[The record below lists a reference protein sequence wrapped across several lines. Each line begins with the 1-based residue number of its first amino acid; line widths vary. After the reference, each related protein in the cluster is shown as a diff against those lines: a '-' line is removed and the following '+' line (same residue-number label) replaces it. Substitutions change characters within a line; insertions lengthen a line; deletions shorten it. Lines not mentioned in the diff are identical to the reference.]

1 MSYEIDQ
8 DCRSV
13 SLLETNDDEEESE
26 ESESLFSIDIF
37 RDHHHHH
44 HHKEDGENDRI
55 YVAIGNSAKS
65 KSSMDALLWTL
76 KHAVSSSSS
85 SNTSIFLIHVFPV
98 IRQIPSPLG
107 MLPKSKVDPRI
118 VENYVAKETDKRR
131 KLLQS
136 YIEACSAAKPLMRQ
150 VKVDTVII
158 ESDIVSKALIDLIP
172 TLNIRKLVVGTSKSN
187 FRKLK
192 SKRISGVAKQ
202 IIQNAPKTCDVKN
215 ICDGKEVIEH
225 MITCSPCLYGSN
237 ASSLFTLK
245 IDQELES
252 PSTEIT
258 TRPPLNTSPLSGQVW
273 SMFKRVRVRPILS
286 FGTRKTQP
294 NTPISL

>member
-8 DCRSV
+8 EYRSV
-13 SLLETNDDEEESE
+13 SLLEADDDEEESE

-37 RDHHHHH
+37 RDHHHH
-44 HHKEDGENDRI
+44 KEDGENDRI
-55 YVAIGNSAKS
+55 YVAVGNSGKS

-76 KHAVSSSSS
+76 KHAISSSSS

-107 MLPKSKVDPRI
+107 MLPKSKVDPRL
-118 VENYVAKETDKRR
+118 VENYVAKEKDKRR

-136 YIEACSAAKPLMRQ
+136 YIEACSAAK

-158 ESDIVSKALIDLIP
+158 ESDMVSKALIDLIA

-202 IIQNAPKTCDVKN
+202 IIQNAPETCDVKI

-225 MITCSPCLYGSN
+225 LITCSPCLHGSN
-237 ASSLFTLK
+237 ASSLFTLE

-252 PSTEIT
+252 PSTQIT
-258 TRPPLNTSPLSGQVW
+258 TRSPLNTSPLSGQVW